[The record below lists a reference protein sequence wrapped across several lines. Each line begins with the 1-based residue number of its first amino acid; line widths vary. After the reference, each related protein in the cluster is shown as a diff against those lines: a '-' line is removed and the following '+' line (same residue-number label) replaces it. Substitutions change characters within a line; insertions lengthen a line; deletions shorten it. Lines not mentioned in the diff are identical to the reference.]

1 MSTPNEPEHPERPDS
16 AGPLEGA
23 DASSAERVGA
33 ASAPETVDRDPD
45 SVDRDPETVDSE
57 ESDTSADQ
65 PLDTSDETARSG
77 GDPVTTAVDPART
90 SIYVRRGRTPTL
102 GFWVAVAIALPAVAA
117 LISAPFF
124 DFADLGG
131 VLNFVLL
138 AAVMVGLPLAA
149 VAAVIDSVRN
159 RPKRS
164 PRR

>member
-1 MSTPNEPEHPERPDS
+1 MSTLNEPEHPERPGS
-16 AGPLEGA
+16 AGPLPGDDGA
-23 DASSAERVGA
+23 DASSADGA
-33 ASAPETVDRDPD
+33 RGASAPEP
-45 SVDRDPETVDSE
+45 VDSE
-57 ESDTSADQ
+57 ESDTAVDEQ
-65 PLDTSDETARSG
+65 LGTSDEAARDS
-77 GDPVTTAVDPART
+77 GDPAAAAAAPAPAPAPT

-102 GFWVAVAIALPAVAA
+102 GFWVAIAIALPAVAA

>member
-1 MSTPNEPEHPERPDS
+1 MNTLNEPEPPERPGS
-16 AGPLEGA
+16 AGPLPGDDGA
-23 DASSAERVGA
+23 DASSADGA
-33 ASAPETVDRDPD
+33 RGASAPEP
-45 SVDRDPETVDSE
+45 VDSE
-57 ESDTSADQ
+57 ESDTAVDEQ
-65 PLDTSDETARSG
+65 LGTSDEAARDS
-77 GDPVTTAVDPART
+77 GDPAAAAAPAPAPAPT

-102 GFWVAVAIALPAVAA
+102 GFWVAIAIALPAVAA

>member
-1 MSTPNEPEHPERPDS
+1 MSTLNEPEHPERPGS
-16 AGPLEGA
+16 AGPLPGDDGA
-23 DASSAERVGA
+23 DASSADGA
-33 ASAPETVDRDPD
+33 RGASAPEP
-45 SVDRDPETVDSE
+45 VDSE
-57 ESDTSADQ
+57 ESDTAVDEQ
-65 PLDTSDETARSG
+65 LGTSDEAARDS
-77 GDPVTTAVDPART
+77 GDPAAAAAPAPT

-102 GFWVAVAIALPAVAA
+102 GFWVAIAIALPAVAA

>member
-1 MSTPNEPEHPERPDS
+1 MNTLNEPEPPERPGS
-16 AGPLEGA
+16 AGPLPGDDGA
-23 DASSAERVGA
+23 DASSADGA
-33 ASAPETVDRDPD
+33 RGASASEP
-45 SVDRDPETVDSE
+45 VDSE
-57 ESDTSADQ
+57 ESDTAVDEQ
-65 PLDTSDETARSG
+65 LGTSDEAARDS
-77 GDPVTTAVDPART
+77 GDPAAAAAPAPAPT

-102 GFWVAVAIALPAVAA
+102 GFWVAIAIALPAVAA